1 MRFLDQLPDNMTA
14 YRVFQKEKGKNIM
27 AKAKK
32 IKDPDFAA
40 MKAKLD
46 KDHSANMDK
55 LNKNIQKQ
63 IDKHTS
69 VMGKLQTKLDAGTAA
84 NKPLEEMQE
93 LRGSIADHQTKIL
106 ELQALLPAQVK
117 PPMPDTTS
125 AATDRK

>member
-1 MRFLDQLPDNMTA
+1 MTA

-32 IKDPDFAA
+32 IKEPDFAA

-55 LNKNIQKQ
+55 LNKNVQKQ
-63 IDKHTS
+63 MDKHTAQIA
-69 VMGKLQTKLDAGTAA
+69 KLQSKLDAGTASG
-84 NKPLEEMQE
+84 KPEDEMQE
-93 LRGSIADHQTKIL
+93 LRDSIAEKQAKVAA
-106 ELQALLPAQVK
+106 LQALLPAQVK